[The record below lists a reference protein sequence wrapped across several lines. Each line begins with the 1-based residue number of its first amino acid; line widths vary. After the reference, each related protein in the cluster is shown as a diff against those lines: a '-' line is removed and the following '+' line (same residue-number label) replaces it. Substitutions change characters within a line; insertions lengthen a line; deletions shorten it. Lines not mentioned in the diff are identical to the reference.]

1 VETILQHFRKDEQ
14 PFIETAIGWIREVED
29 TYSPKLTG
37 FLDPRQ
43 RFIVESLVTGSGLLF
58 ETNGVFPEA
67 ERVRVLIFP
76 DYYVPERSDYKIS
89 VFNVKYASKFLQL
102 GHKDVLG
109 SMMSLG
115 IDRTKFGDIRIS
127 EDEVQFAVADE
138 LKDYMTANFTSIGKA
153 KVTVNELTN
162 PDELIGTL
170 DIWEEAFYISSS
182 MRLDTIVSVVLN
194 IPRQK
199 ASALI
204 HGDKVKLNWVV
215 RNQPAFELFE
225 FDMLSI
231 RGFGRYKIIAIEG
244 ITRKENIRLIIGK
257 LV

>member
-1 VETILQHFRKDEQ
+1 METILQHFRKDEQ

-43 RFIVESLVTGSGLLF
+43 RFIVESLVTGNGLLF
-58 ETNGVFPEA
+58 ETNGEFPEA
-67 ERVRVLIFP
+67 ERVRVLIYP
-76 DYYVPERSDYKIS
+76 DYYVPERSDYNIT
-89 VFNVKYASKFLQL
+89 VFKVKYASKFLQL

-115 IDRTKFGDIRIS
+115 IDRTKFGDIRIA

-153 KVTVNELTN
+153 KVTVDELTKS
-162 PDELIGTL
+162 DELILSL
-170 DIWEEAFYISSS
+170 DTWEETYYVSSS

-194 IPRQK
+194 ISRQK
-199 ASALI
+199 AAALI

-215 RNQPAFELFE
+215 RNQPGFELFE